1 MTTRQNNVRLAGLIA
16 ALLLAIVTYFYAL
29 DSQYIPKNGDEN
41 VYLHITRLTA
51 ASGDYLPLQSQ
62 LDGMRNTKPP
72 LLFWQGIASSDGGKN
87 WDLTALR
94 LPSVLYTLLTAGLLF
109 FTAWR
114 LTGQVATGIIA
125 ALTFL
130 AFFSTYRFGRPF
142 LTNAAEVFW
151 LCLPLFI
158 LLNWRASFHSR
169 YLMPL
174 LFGFSIGMAFLYKSF
189 ALGLP
194 MTLVLA
200 AWYLRERDFYLAVF
214 FRRDALK
221 IVLSISIAVAM
232 FALWFALDPN
242 PRAVWQEFV
251 IGENA
256 GKFDPHGGSYL
267 AKLLWSSSS
276 LWSYSAAFLSN
287 AGLLTFVVIGVC
299 VTAWQNRRRLSRE
312 EQLLWL
318 WVAAFFISF
327 ALPSQRSGR
336 YLLAAMPAL
345 ALLAALNWQAISRKF
360 FVATLLLL
368 GLFLLGLALL
378 AARLQSEIGDVHLYT
393 TGFWLL
399 LLASFVLVLIALF
412 VSRLTRDA
420 VPVAGV
426 LMLLSF
432 AAFLRP
438 FDTQLSIYNAATKI
452 ALQGKSVAMPCN
464 FRAGEE
470 HVRFLLPYTELTGYQ
485 ESLHLEVA
493 QLAAR
498 YPFFAVQIPLN
509 QDVKTSLC
517 ADCKIIGQRL
527 DIRGRQS
534 SVELKEMFLQGKLFE
549 HLFVREVL
557 LQSSTMVS
565 NLPALT
571 LAEQCR

>member
-1 MTTRQNNVRLAGLIA
+1 MQTNKGALFALFA
-16 ALLLAIVTYFYAL
+16 ALLLAIATYFYAL

-62 LDGMRNTKPP
+62 LDNMRNTKPP
-72 LLFWQGIASSDGGKN
+72 LLFWQGIASSDDGKN

-94 LPSVLYTLLTAGLLF
+94 APSVLYTLLTAGLLF

-114 LTGQVATGIIA
+114 LTGQLATGGIA
-125 ALTFL
+125 ALSFL

-151 LCLPLFI
+151 LCLPLLV
-158 LLNWRASFHSR
+158 LLNWRAHFQSR

-174 LFGFSIGMAFLYKSF
+174 LFGISIGIAFLYKSF

-200 AWYLRERDFYLAVF
+200 AWYLRERDFYLTIF
-214 FRRDALK
+214 LRRDALK
-221 IVLSISIAVAM
+221 IVISISIAVAI

-251 IGENA
+251 VSENA

-299 VTAWQNRRRLSRE
+299 VTAWQKRRRLTRD

-318 WVAAFFISF
+318 WIGAFFISF

-345 ALLAALNWQAISRKF
+345 ALLAALNWQVINRKF
-360 FVATLLLL
+360 FVVTLSLSGLCLLA
-368 GLFLLGLALL
+368 LALL
-378 AARLQSEIGDVHLYT
+378 AARLQSASGDTVLYAA
-393 TGFWLL
+393 GFWILL
-399 LLASFVLVLIALF
+399 FASFALVVAALWLP
-412 VSRLTRDA
+412 RYTRDA
-420 VPVAGV
+420 VPLVGLLV
-426 LMLLSF
+426 LLSF
-432 AAFLRP
+432 AALLRP
-438 FDTQLSIYNAATKI
+438 LDTHLAIYNAATQA
-452 ALQGKSVAMPCN
+452 ALQGKTLAVPCD
-464 FRAGEE
+464 FRAADE
-470 HVRFLLPYTELTGYQ
+470 RYQFLLPHTQLTAYH
-485 ESLHLEVA
+485 ENLHLTA
-493 QLAAR
+493 PQLAQR
-498 YPFFAVQIPLN
+498 YALFAVQIPLTQN
-509 QDVKTSLC
+509 LKMSLC
-517 ADCKIIGQRL
+517 EGCTLVAQRL

-534 SVELKEMFLQGKLFE
+534 SAELKEMFLHGKFFE

-557 LQSSTMVS
+557 LQSSVTLP

-571 LAEQCR
+571 PAEQCR

>member
-1 MTTRQNNVRLAGLIA
+1 MTTRQNKVRLAGLIA
-16 ALLLAIVTYFYAL
+16 ALLLAITTYFYAL

-62 LDGMRNTKPP
+62 LDNMRNTKPP
-72 LLFWQGIASSDGGKN
+72 LLFWQGIASSDGGRN
-87 WDLTALR
+87 WDLSALR
-94 LPSVLYTLLTAGLLF
+94 LPSVLYTLLTAVLLLL
-109 FTAWR
+109 TAWR
-114 LTGQVATGIIA
+114 LTGQVATGFIA

-151 LCLPLFI
+151 LCLPL
-158 LLNWRASFHSR
+158 LVVLNWRASFHSR

-174 LFGFSIGMAFLYKSF
+174 LFGISIGIAFLYKSF

-194 MTLVLA
+194 MALVLA
-200 AWYLRERDFYLAVF
+200 AWYWRERDFYLAVF
-214 FRRDALK
+214 VRRDALK
-221 IVLSISIAVAM
+221 IVISISMAVAI

-251 IGENA
+251 ISENA

-267 AKLLWSSSS
+267 AKLWWGGSS

-299 VTAWQNRRRLSRE
+299 VTAWQKRHSLTRD

-318 WVAAFFISF
+318 WIGAFFISF

-345 ALLAALNWQAISRKF
+345 ALLATLNWQTISRKF
-360 FVATLLLL
+360 FIASL
-368 GLFLLGLALL
+368 GFSALCLLGLAML
-378 AARLQSEIGDVHLYT
+378 AARLQSAIGDAHLYAA
-393 TGFWLL
+393 GFWMLL
-399 LLASFVLVLIALF
+399 CSSFIWVLVALF
-412 VSRLTRDA
+412 VPRLTRDA
-420 VPVAGV
+420 TPIAGLLV
-426 LMLLSF
+426 LLSF
-432 AAFLRP
+432 AALLRP
-438 FDTQLSIYNAATKI
+438 FDTQLAIYNAATQA
-452 ALQGKSVAMPCN
+452 ALQGKTVAVPCD
-464 FRAGEE
+464 FRASDE
-470 HVRFLLPYTELTGYQ
+470 RYQFLLPHTQLAAYHEN
-485 ESLHLEVA
+485 LHFDAA

-498 YPFFAVQIPLN
+498 YPFFAVQIPLQ
-509 QDVKTSLC
+509 QDVQTSLC

-534 SVELKEMFLQGKLFE
+534 SAELKEMLLHGKFFE
-549 HLFVREVL
+549 YLFVREVL
-557 LQSSTMVS
+557 LQSTATLA

>member
-1 MTTRQNNVRLAGLIA
+1 MTTRCNNFRVAVLWVGV
-16 ALLLAIVTYFYAL
+16 LLAILTYCYAL

-51 ASGDYLPLQSQ
+51 ASGDYLPLQST

-72 LLFWQGIASSDGGKN
+72 LLFWQGIASSDRGKN
-87 WDLTALR
+87 WDLIALR
-94 LPSVLYTLLTAGLLF
+94 LPSVLYTLLTAALLF
-109 FTAWR
+109 FTACR
-114 LTGQVATGIIA
+114 LTGQVATGLIA

-151 LCLPLFI
+151 LSVPLFV
-158 LLNWRASFHSR
+158 LLNWRASFQSR

-174 LFGFSIGMAFLYKSF
+174 FFGISIGLAFLYKSF

-200 AWYLRERDFYLAVF
+200 AWYWRERDFYVAVWV
-214 FRRDALK
+214 RRDAVK
-221 IVLSISIAVAM
+221 IVISISVACAI

-251 IGENA
+251 VGENA

-267 AKLLWSSSS
+267 AKLLWGGSS

-287 AGLLTFVVIGVC
+287 AGLLTFIVIGVC
-299 VTAWQNRRRLSRE
+299 VTAWQKRHQLTRD

-318 WVAAFFISF
+318 WIGAFFISF

-360 FVATLLLL
+360 FVATLALL
-368 GLFLLGLALL
+368 GLCLLALAML
-378 AARLQSEIGDVHLYT
+378 AARLQSAIGDAALYAPS
-393 TGFWLL
+393 FWLL
-399 LLASFVLVLIALF
+399 LCLAGALLAAALF
-412 VSRLTRDA
+412 VPRLTRDA
-420 VPVAGV
+420 TPIAGLFV
-426 LMLLSF
+426 LLSF
-432 AAFLRP
+432 AAVLRP
-438 FDTQLSIYNAATKI
+438 FDTQLAIYHAATQG
-452 ALQGKSVAMPCN
+452 LMQGKTVAVPCD
-464 FRAGEE
+464 FRAADE
-470 HVRFLLPYTELTGYQ
+470 RYQFLLPHTNLTAYQ
-485 ESLHLEVA
+485 ENLHLTAA

-498 YPFFAVQIPLN
+498 YEFFAVQMPLK
-509 QDVKTSLC
+509 QDMKTSGC
-517 ADCKIIGQRL
+517 EDCKIIGQRL

-534 SVELKEMFLQGKLFE
+534 SDELKEMFLHGKFFE
-549 HLFVREVL
+549 YLFVREVL
-557 LQSSTMVS
+557 LQSTTTQP

>member
-1 MTTRQNNVRLAGLIA
+1 MTTRQNKARLAGLIA
-16 ALLLAIVTYFYAL
+16 ALLLAISSYFYAL

-51 ASGDYLPLQSQ
+51 ASGNYLPLQSQ

-72 LLFWQGIASSDGGKN
+72 LLFWQGIVTSDSGKN

-94 LPSVLYTLLTAGLLF
+94 LPSVLYTLLTAALLF
-109 FTAWR
+109 LTARR
-114 LTGQVATGIIA
+114 LSGQMATGFIA
-125 ALTFL
+125 ALSFL

-158 LLNWRASFHSR
+158 LLNWRASFQSR

-174 LFGFSIGMAFLYKSF
+174 LFGISIGIAFLYKSF

-200 AWYLRERDFYLAVF
+200 AWYLHERDFYLAVF
-214 FRRDALK
+214 LRRDALK
-221 IVLSISIAVAM
+221 IILSISIACAI

-256 GKFDPHGGSYL
+256 AKFDPHGGSYL
-267 AKLLWSSSS
+267 AKLLWGGSSV
-276 LWSYSAAFLSN
+276 WSYSAAFLSN
-287 AGLLTFVVIGVC
+287 AGLLTFIAIGVC
-299 VTAWQNRRRLSRE
+299 VTAWQQRRSLTRE

-318 WVAAFFISF
+318 WIAAFFISF

-336 YLLAAMPAL
+336 YLLAVMPAL
-345 ALLAALNWQAISRKF
+345 ALLAALHWQAISRKF
-360 FVATLLLL
+360 FVATLALL
-368 GLFLLGLALL
+368 GLFLLGLAVL
-378 AARLQSEIGDVHLYT
+378 AARLQSEIGDAHLYA

-399 LLASFVLVLIALF
+399 LFLTGVLIVAALF
-412 VSRLTRDA
+412 VPGLTRDA
-420 VPVAGV
+420 TAIAGV
-426 LMLLSF
+426 LVLLSF

-438 FDTQLSIYNAATKI
+438 FDTQLAIYNAATQ
-452 ALQGKSVAMPCN
+452 ATLQGKNVAVPCD
-464 FRAGEE
+464 FRASDE
-470 HVRFLLPYTELTGYQ
+470 RYQFLLPHTQLTAYQ
-485 ESLHLEVA
+485 ENLHLSA
-493 QLAAR
+493 PQLAAR
-498 YPFFAVQIPLN
+498 YPFFAVQIPLQ
-509 QDVKTSLC
+509 QDVQTSLC
-517 ADCKIIGQRL
+517 ADCKIIAQRL

-534 SVELKEMFLQGKLFE
+534 SAELKEMFLHGKFFE
-549 HLFVREVL
+549 YLFVREVL
-557 LQSSTMVS
+557 LQSSNTMS

>member
-1 MTTRQNNVRLAGLIA
+1 MTTRQNKVRLAGLIA
-16 ALLLAIVTYFYAL
+16 ALLLAITTYFYAL

-62 LDGMRNTKPP
+62 LDNMRNTKPP
-72 LLFWQGIASSDGGKN
+72 LLFWQGIASSNGGKN

-94 LPSVLYTLLTAGLLF
+94 LPSVFYTLLTAALLLL
-109 FTAWR
+109 TAWR
-114 LTGQVATGIIA
+114 LTRQVSTGFIA

-151 LCLPLFI
+151 LSLPVFA
-158 LLNWRASFHSR
+158 LLNWRTSFQSR
-169 YLMPL
+169 YLLPL
-174 LFGFSIGMAFLYKSF
+174 FFGLSIGMAFLYKSF

-194 MTLVLA
+194 MTLLLA
-200 AWYLRERDFYLAVF
+200 AWYWRERDFYLAVF
-214 FRRDALK
+214 VRRDALK
-221 IVLSISIAVAM
+221 IVISISMAVAI

-256 GKFDPHGGSYL
+256 GKFDPHGGSYV
-267 AKLLWSSSS
+267 AKLWWGGSSI
-276 LWSYSAAFLSN
+276 WSYSAAFLSN

-299 VTAWQNRRRLSRE
+299 VTAWQKRHSLTRD

-318 WVAAFFISF
+318 WIAAFFISF

-360 FVATLLLL
+360 FVATLCLA
-368 GLFLLGLALL
+368 GLFLLALAML
-378 AARLQSEIGDVHLYT
+378 AARLQSAIGDAHLYAA
-393 TGFWLL
+393 GFWMLL
-399 LLASFVLVLIALF
+399 CSSFIWVLVALF
-412 VSRLTRDA
+412 VPRLTRDA
-420 VPVAGV
+420 TPIAGLLV
-426 LMLLSF
+426 LLSF
-432 AAFLRP
+432 AALLRP
-438 FDTQLSIYNAATKI
+438 FDTQLAIYNAATQA
-452 ALQGKSVAMPCN
+452 ALQGKTVAVPCD
-464 FRAGEE
+464 FRASDE
-470 HVRFLLPYTELTGYQ
+470 RYQFLLPHTQLTAYH
-485 ESLHLEVA
+485 ENLHFDAA
-493 QLAAR
+493 QLAQR
-498 YPFFAVQIPLN
+498 YAWFAVQIPLQ
-509 QDVKTSLC
+509 QDVQTSLC

-534 SVELKEMFLQGKLFE
+534 SAELKEMLLHGKFFE
-549 HLFVREVL
+549 YLFVREVL
-557 LQSSTMVS
+557 LQSTATLA

>member
-1 MTTRQNNVRLAGLIA
+1 MTTRQNKLALAGGIA
-16 ALLLAIVTYFYAL
+16 SLLLAICTYFYAL

-51 ASGDYLPLQSQ
+51 ASGNYLPLQSQ
-62 LDGMRNTKPP
+62 LDNMRNTKPP
-72 LLFWQGIASSDGGKN
+72 LLFWQGIASSDSGKN

-94 LPSVLYTLLTAGLLF
+94 LPSVLYTLLTASLLF
-109 FTAWR
+109 LTAWR
-114 LTGQVATGIIA
+114 LSGQVATGFIA
-125 ALTFL
+125 ALTFF

-200 AWYLRERDFYLAVF
+200 AWYCRERDFYLAVF

-221 IVLSISIAVAM
+221 IVLSISIAVGM

-299 VTAWQNRRRLSRE
+299 VTAWQTRHTASRE

-360 FVATLLLL
+360 FVATLSFSA
-368 GLFLLGLALL
+368 LFLLGLAML
-378 AARLQSEIGDVHLYT
+378 AARLQSAIGDAHLYAA
-393 TGFWLL
+393 GFWMLVCS
-399 LLASFVLVLIALF
+399 SFILVLVALF
-412 VSRLTRDA
+412 VPRLTRA
-420 VPVAGV
+420 ATPIVGLLV
-426 LMLLSF
+426 LLSF
-432 AAFLRP
+432 AALLRP
-438 FDTQLSIYNAATKI
+438 FDTQLAIYHAATQ
-452 ALQGKSVAMPCN
+452 AAVQGKSVAVPCD
-464 FRAGEE
+464 FRVSDE
-470 HVRFLLPYTELTGYQ
+470 RYQFLLPHTQLTAYH
-485 ESLHLEVA
+485 ENLHFDAA
-493 QLAAR
+493 QLAQR
-498 YPFFAVQIPLN
+498 YALFVVQIPLT
-509 QDVKTSLC
+509 QEVSSSLC

-534 SVELKEMFLQGKLFE
+534 SAELKEMFLHGKFFE
-549 HLFVREVL
+549 YLFVREVL
-557 LQSSTMVS
+557 LQSPVTLA

>member
-1 MTTRQNNVRLAGLIA
+1 MTTQQNKVRLVGLIP

-114 LTGQVATGIIA
+114 LTGQVATGFTA

-151 LCLPLFI
+151 LCLPLFA
-158 LLNWRASFHSR
+158 LLNWRASFQSR
-169 YLMPL
+169 YRLPL
-174 LFGFSIGMAFLYKSF
+174 LFGISIGMAFLYKSF

-200 AWYLRERDFYLAVF
+200 AWYWRERDFYLAVF

-256 GKFDPHGGSYL
+256 GKFDPHGGSYV
-267 AKLLWSSSS
+267 AKLLWGGSS

-318 WVAAFFISF
+318 WIGAFFISF

-360 FVATLLLL
+360 FVATLVLA
-368 GLFLLGLALL
+368 GLCLFGLAVL
-378 AARLQSEIGDVHLYT
+378 AARLQSAIGDAHLYA

-399 LLASFVLVLIALF
+399 LFLTGALIAATLF
-412 VSRLTRDA
+412 LPRLTRDA
-420 VPVAGV
+420 VPLAGLLV
-426 LMLLSF
+426 LLSF
-432 AAFLRP
+432 AALLRP
-438 FDTQLSIYNAATKI
+438 FDTQLAIYNAATQA
-452 ALQGKSVAMPCN
+452 ALQDRSVAVPCD
-464 FRAGEE
+464 FRASDE
-470 HVRFLLPYTELTGYQ
+470 RYQFLLPHTQLTAYH
-485 ESLHLEVA
+485 ENLHLTVP

-509 QDVKTSLC
+509 QDVRTSLC

-534 SVELKEMFLQGKLFE
+534 SAELKEMLLHGKFFE
-549 HLFVREVL
+549 YLFVREVL
-557 LQSSTMVS
+557 LQSTATVS